1 MHEVLRILATRTR
14 DDGFRVALAIEG
26 GGMRGAISGGMAL
39 ALHELGLVPAFDAVY
54 GSSAGAIS
62 GAWLVSSNPEGLR
75 GWADPEYA
83 RALIHRRAALRGKP
97 IVEVGTLIEE
107 VYQTTFPLDYASV
120 LVSPVEFHPLG
131 TDAVTGLSTDLR
143 SLIRDTADLRLAIR
157 ASAALPLLA
166 GPPVELGG
174 RRFYDAGVSESIPY
188 RTALTEGAT
197 HVLVLRSRRD
207 PVTTTRP
214 TRSDLVVAHN
224 GLRKQTPELQAAF
237 LARAARLAA
246 DDARLAHYAADL
258 EGPPWVLSIRPGP
271 DSPLVSRLATD
282 GPLLESAF
290 EAGRAAV
297 YEAYGLVAPSGA
309 EAGAGGE
316 AGARGDATADVAPQ
330 PSESG
335 TGNQAMTP

>member
-1 MHEVLRILATRTR
+1 MHEVPRVLASRKR
-14 DDGFRVALAIEG
+14 AGAREDGHRVALAIEG
-26 GGMRGAISGGMAL
+26 GGMRGSITGGMAL
-39 ALHELGLVPAFDAVY
+39 ALHELGLGSALDAVY
-54 GSSAGAIS
+54 GSSAGSIS
-62 GAWLVSSNPEGLR
+62 GAWLLSSNPEGLR

-97 IVEVGTLIEE
+97 IVEVETLIEE

-120 LVSPVEFHPLG
+120 LASQVEYHPLG

-143 SLIRDTADLRLAIR
+143 PLIHDTADLRLAIR

-188 RTALTEGAT
+188 RTALAQGAT

-224 GLRKQTPELQAAF
+224 GLRRQTPELQAAF

-246 DDARLAHYAADL
+246 DDARLARYESTTDL
-258 EGPPWVLSIRPGP
+258 DGSPWVLSIRPGP

-297 YEAYGLVAPSGA
+297 HEVF
-309 EAGAGGE
+309 
-316 AGARGDATADVAPQ
+316 AD
-330 PSESG
+330 
-335 TGNQAMTP
+335 TGHQSRIP

>member
-1 MHEVLRILATRTR
+1 VRAVSELHEVLRVLTERARGGGTGGSARG
-14 DDGFRVALAIEG
+14 DGWRVALVIEG

-54 GSSAGAIS
+54 GSSAGTIS
-62 GAWLVSSNPEGLR
+62 GAWLLSSYPEGLR

-97 IVEVGTLIEE
+97 VVGVETLIEE

-120 LVSPVEFHPLG
+120 LVSPVEFHPMG
-131 TDAVTGLSTDLR
+131 TDAVTGRSTDLR
-143 SLIRDTADLRLAIR
+143 PLIHDTAGLRLAMR

-166 GPPVELGG
+166 GPPVELDG

-188 RTALTEGAT
+188 RTALAQGAT

-224 GLRKQTPELQAAF
+224 GLRRQTPELQAAF

-246 DDARLAHYAADL
+246 DDARLARYDAGLA
-258 EGPPWVLSIRPGP
+258 GPPSVLSIRPGP
-271 DSPLVSRLATD
+271 ESPPVSRLATD

-297 YEAYGLVAPSGA
+297 HAAFA
-309 EAGAGGE
+309 DAAGY
-316 AGARGDATADVAPQ
+316 Q
-330 PSESG
+330 P
-335 TGNQAMTP
+335 MTP

>member
-1 MHEVLRILATRTR
+1 VRAVSELHEVLRVLTERARGGGT
-14 DDGFRVALAIEG
+14 DGTARAGSARADGWRVALVIEG
-26 GGMRGAISGGMAL
+26 GGMRGTISGGMAL

-54 GSSAGAIS
+54 GSSAGTIS
-62 GAWLVSSNPEGLR
+62 GAWLLSSYPEGLR

-83 RALIHRRAALRGKP
+83 RALIHRRAALRGRP
-97 IVEVGTLIEE
+97 VVGVETLIEE

-120 LVSPVEFHPLG
+120 LASPVEFHPMG

-143 SLIRDTADLRLAIR
+143 PLIHDTAGLRLAIR

-166 GPPVELGG
+166 GPPVELDG
-174 RRFYDAGVSESIPY
+174 RRFYDAGLSESIPY
-188 RTALTEGAT
+188 RTALAQGAT

-224 GLRKQTPELQAAF
+224 GLRKETPELQAAF

-246 DDARLAHYAADL
+246 DDARLARAESAAGADQT
-258 EGPPWVLSIRPGP
+258 GPPWLLSIRPGP

-282 GPLLESAF
+282 GPLLEAAF
-290 EAGRAAV
+290 EAGRTAV
-297 YEAYGLVAPSGA
+297 HEVV
-309 EAGAGGE
+309 AGAKT
-316 AGARGDATADVAPQ
+316 DNQ
-330 PSESG
+330 P
-335 TGNQAMTP
+335 MTP